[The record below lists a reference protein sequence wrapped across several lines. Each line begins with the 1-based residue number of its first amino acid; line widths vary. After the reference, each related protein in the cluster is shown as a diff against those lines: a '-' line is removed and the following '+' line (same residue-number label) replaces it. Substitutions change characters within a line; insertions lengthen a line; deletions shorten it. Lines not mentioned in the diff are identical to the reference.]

1 MKYPI
6 IKIDTKGN
14 VTQLDFD
21 LKNVLAQA
29 YREIECDTIDITT
42 IYIDGVAV
50 DVIVD
55 DEGLFKD
62 NPVSTVYI
70 GKERQL
76 FGNVLLVPSDVDD
89 EGNYHRGFTERER
102 VVIQNNIR
110 EFIDFRNGLVR
121 KVMVLI

>member
-1 MKYPI
+1 MRYPI

-29 YREIECDTIDITT
+29 YREIECDTIDIVT
-42 IYIDGVAV
+42 INIDGVAV

-55 DEGLFKD
+55 DEGLMKD
-62 NPVSTVYI
+62 NPVNTVYL

-76 FGNVLLVPSDVDD
+76 FGNVLLVPSDIDD
-89 EGNYHRGFTERER
+89 KGNYHRGFTERER

-110 EFIDFRNGLVR
+110 EIIDFRNGLIR
-121 KVMVLI
+121 RVLVVL

>member
-14 VTQLDFD
+14 ITQLNFD
-21 LKNVLAQA
+21 LRNVLAQA

-42 IYIDGVAV
+42 IHIDGIAV

-55 DEGLFKD
+55 DEGLMKD
-62 NPVSTVYI
+62 NPVNTVLI

-76 FGNVLLVPSDVDD
+76 FGNVLLVPSDIDNN
-89 EGNYHRGFTERER
+89 GNYHRGFTEKEI
-102 VVIQNNIR
+102 VIIQNKIA
-110 EFIDFRNGLVR
+110 EFIDFRNGLIR
-121 KVMVLI
+121 KVLVV